1 MIQNKIFNKSNF
13 KTWSML
19 GMRATFG
26 VAALELGNTV
36 DKLMI
41 LTGDVSTSAGLD
53 RFKKKFPDKYLD
65 VGIAEQ
71 NLIGIGAGLASEG
84 FNVITTT
91 FAPFQTIRCC
101 EQIKVNLG
109 YMEQK
114 VIMVGLASGLVLG
127 TLGYTHCC
135 IEDVGILRSIP
146 NLTIISPADSSEAV
160 KAVIAS
166 LEHKNSV
173 YIRLTGG
180 ANIDQIYDD
189 DYSFK
194 IGKSITL
201 KKGKDISIFAS
212 GTMMKVALDCSKILS
227 KNSIDAEVVNMHTI
241 KPIDTDKINESA
253 KKTKLIVSVEEHNVI
268 GGLGSAIAEC
278 LVGIK
283 NSPEQIFFG
292 INDSYSE
299 GGDYNFL
306 KQKFNLTPDFISKK
320 IISKF
325 KEA

>member
-1 MIQNKIFNKSNF
+1 MFQNKILNKTNF
-13 KTWSML
+13 KIWSKL

-36 DKLMI
+36 DKLMV
-41 LTGDVSTSAGLD
+41 LTSDVSTSAGLD

-109 YMEQK
+109 YMKQK
-114 VIMVGLASGLVLG
+114 ICMVGLASGLALG
-127 TLGYTHCC
+127 TFGYTHCC

-146 NLTIISPADSSEAV
+146 NLTIISPADSTEAV
-160 KAVIAS
+160 KAVLAS

-180 ANIDQIYDD
+180 ANIDQIYED

-194 IGKSITL
+194 IGQSITL
-201 KKGKDISIFAS
+201 KEGKDISIFAS
-212 GTMMKVALDCSKILS
+212 GTMVKIALDCSKIL
-227 KNSIDAEVVNMHTI
+227 KQNNI
-241 KPIDTDKINESA
+241 KE
-253 KKTKLIVSVEEHNVI
+253 LI
-268 GGLGSAIAEC
+268 
-278 LVGIK
+278 
-283 NSPEQIFFG
+283 
-292 INDSYSE
+292 
-299 GGDYNFL
+299 
-306 KQKFNLTPDFISKK
+306 
-320 IISKF
+320 
-325 KEA
+325 

>member
-1 MIQNKIFNKSNF
+1 MLNKTNLKV
-13 KTWSML
+13 WSKL

-26 VAALELGNTV
+26 IAAVELGSTINDLV
-36 DKLMI
+36 I

-53 RFKKKFPDKYLD
+53 RFKKKFPEKYID

-71 NLIGIGAGLASEG
+71 NLIGIGAGLSSEN

-91 FAPFQTIRCC
+91 FAPFQTTRCC

-109 YMEQK
+109 YMKHK
-114 VIMVGLASGLVLG
+114 VCMVGLASGLVLG

-146 NLTIISPADSSEAV
+146 NLTIISPADSGETV
-160 KAVIAS
+160 KAVTES
-166 LEHKNSV
+166 LKHKNSV

-180 ANIDQIYDD
+180 ANIDQIYED
-189 DYSFK
+189 DYNFE
-194 IGKSITL
+194 IGKAITL
-201 KKGKDISIFAS
+201 KEGKDISIFAC
-212 GTMMKVALDCSKILS
+212 GTMVKVALDCAKIL
-227 KNSIDAEVVNMHTI
+227 NENNIDSEVVNMHTI
-241 KPIDTDKINESA
+241 KPIDKNKLVKSA
-253 KKTKLIVSVEEHNVI
+253 KNSKLIVSIEEHNII

-278 LVGIK
+278 LATIK
-283 NSPEQIFFG
+283 NTPEQIFFG

-306 KQKFNLTPDFISKK
+306 KKKFNLTPE
-320 IISKF
+320 IISEKI
-325 KEA
+325 KNKLNGI